1 MQVFT
6 CVQQLSQ
13 YIRQMNDNNENIR
26 NIMRIMVRY
35 IEIRRRYGF
44 NPITHNLTHL
54 LNTYIESIQ
63 DDIPADILIMIQA
76 AAIVIQ
82 SDHTTQDDDDEVQS
96 QDDEVQSQDVNE
108 AEAEKY
114 ENLRRGACRIRQKLT
129 ELESTPNTDPANVST
144 LTTHLVNIMKYLK
157 DFEEKYGGGASKF

>member
-1 MQVFT
+1 METETMQVFT

-63 DDIPADILIMIQA
+63 DDIPVDILIMIQA

-96 QDDEVQSQDVNE
+96 PDVNE

-114 ENLRRGACRIRQKLT
+114 ENLRRGAYRIRQKLT
-129 ELESTPNTDPANVST
+129 ELESTPNTDPAHVST

-157 DFEEKYGGGASKF
+157 DFETKYGGGASKF

>member
-1 MQVFT
+1 METETMQVFT

-26 NIMRIMVRY
+26 NIMRILVRY

-82 SDHTTQDDDDEVQS
+82 NDHTTQDDDDEVQS
-96 QDDEVQSQDVNE
+96 PDVNE

-114 ENLRRGACRIRQKLT
+114 ENLRRGAYRIRQKLT
-129 ELESTPNTDPANVST
+129 ELESTPNTDPAHVST

>member
-82 SDHTTQDDDDEVQS
+82 NDHTTQDDDDEVQS
-96 QDDEVQSQDVNE
+96 PDVNE

-114 ENLRRGACRIRQKLT
+114 ENLRRGAYRIRQKLT
-129 ELESTPNTDPANVST
+129 ELESTPNTDPAHVST